1 MEFEF
6 LKFLVDHW
14 LGNIYFEI
22 VRLPRYLA
30 GQKEYEVELQFRLG
44 QMFFYFIIDE
54 IYLIKIK
61 SEVLSILA
69 NVASGK

>member
-44 QMFFYFIIDE
+44 QMFFLFHNRRNILDQNQIGSFEYFALERITR
-54 IYLIKIK
+54 
-61 SEVLSILA
+61 
-69 NVASGK
+69 

>member
-1 MEFEF
+1 MQCEN
-6 LKFLVDHW
+6 LKFLLDHW

-44 QMFFYFIIDE
+44 LFFLIIDNRRNM
-54 IYLIKIK
+54 LD
-61 SEVLSILA
+61 
-69 NVASGK
+69 